1 MIEFFSKNR
10 FIFYSINFVT
20 ILLYIFP
27 GSILGLVIYDDINI
41 QPQITPNFILSSN
54 HFYVFVALSVIG
66 LLSFRVSKQR
76 KYLIIY
82 LISLSILL
90 EVFHL
95 IIPARSFQW
104 SDLFGNLFGVI
115 VVIFLNSFI
124 NKYGSSQN

>member
-1 MIEFFSKNR
+1 MIKFFSKNR
-10 FIFYSINFVT
+10 FIFYSINFVI

-27 GSILGLVIYDDINI
+27 GSILGLAIYKDINI

-90 EVFHL
+90 EIFHL
-95 IIPARSFQW
+95 IVPARSFQW

-124 NKYGSSQN
+124 NKYGGSQN